1 MKFTL
6 SWLKDH
12 LETQASLDEITTKL
26 SAIGLEVDAV
36 EDPGAALN
44 AFRIARVLEAKPH
57 PDADRLQVLQ
67 VEIET
72 GKPPVE
78 VVCGAPNARAGM
90 LGVFAPIGTYVPGLD
105 LTLVEKPVRG
115 VVSNGMMCSAAEM
128 QLSDEAEGIIEV
140 DDAHAGKVGVA
151 YVEAMGLDDV
161 VIDVGLTPNRPDCTG
176 VRGIARDL
184 AAAGLGKL
192 KPEPET
198 GAVEGK
204 AAPSLEIKLEFAKG
218 FEDACPVFAGRVVS
232 GVKNGPSP
240 EWMQNRL
247 KAIGLRPINALVDVT
262 NYISYDR
269 GRPLHVYDLAKLKG
283 CVRARLGKT
292 GESFEG
298 LDGKTYQ
305 VDETMCVI
313 ADDSGPLGFGGIMG
327 GEASGCTDETTDVL
341 IESAWFDPVRTA
353 KTGRATGIV
362 SDARYRFERGVDPL
376 SVLPGLDLATD
387 MIVKICGGTPSKSV
401 LAGSVPKPE
410 KAIAFDPGL
419 VKRLAGLDT
428 PVAEAKRILSDLGF
442 RISGSGAKL
451 KVSVPSWR
459 PDIEGAADLVE
470 EVVRIVGIDAM
481 TSTPLPRERG
491 VAGAQLTSA
500 QRRARRVRR
509 ALAGRGFVEAITWS
523 FVAPEHARLFGGGQD
538 DLEIANPISSEMSVM
553 RPGLLPGLVTAVQR
567 NRNRGIDDLALF
579 ELGQAYRGAGETAQY
594 LSACGIRAGRATLA
608 GNGRHWDLGGTKA
621 GVFDAKADAM
631 AALAALGIDG
641 SKAQVTRDAPE
652 WYHPGRS
659 GTLRLGPKMV
669 LAHFGELHPR
679 TLKTLDV
686 DGSLA
691 AFEIF
696 LDALPPEKK
705 KSGRTRPALA
715 VTDLMPVTRDFA
727 FVVDKDIEA
736 ADLLKAAGSVEKKL
750 ISAVNIFDVFDGAP
764 LGERG
769 KKSIGLEI
777 TLQPSEATL
786 TDKEIDAVAE
796 KVIAAVTKA
805 TGGEI
810 RG

>member
-12 LETQASLDEITTKL
+12 LETQASLEDIATKL
-26 SAIGLEVDAV
+26 SAIGLEVEAI
-36 EDPGAALN
+36 EDPGAALS

-67 VEIET
+67 VEIEA

-105 LTLVEKPVRG
+105 VTLVKKPVRG
-115 VVSNGMMCSAAEM
+115 VVSNGMMCSASELE
-128 QLSDEAEGIIEV
+128 LSEEAEGIIEV

-151 YVEAMGLDDV
+151 YVAAMGLDDV

-192 KPEPET
+192 KPEPEL

-204 AAPSLEIKLEFAKG
+204 SAPGLDIKLEFPTG
-218 FEDACPVFAGRVVS
+218 SEDACPVFAGRVVS
-232 GVKNGPSP
+232 GVTNGPSP
-240 EWMQNRL
+240 QWMQNRL

-269 GRPLHVYDLAKLKG
+269 GRPLHVYDVAKLKG
-283 CVRARLGKT
+283 DVRARLGKA

-298 LDGKTYQ
+298 LDGKTY
-305 VDETMCVI
+305 ETEDAMCVI
-313 ADDSGPLGFGGIMG
+313 ADESGPLGFGGIMG
-327 GEASGCTDETTDVL
+327 GEASGCTETTTDVL

-353 KTGRATGIV
+353 KTGRKTGIV
-362 SDARYRFERGVDPL
+362 SDARYRFERGVDPA

-387 MIVKICGGTPSKSV
+387 MIVKICGGTPSKSIV
-401 LAGSVPKPE
+401 AGKVPKPT
-410 KAIAFDPGL
+410 KVISFDPGL
-419 VKRLAGLDT
+419 VHRLAGLAT
-428 PVAEAKRILSDLGF
+428 PAEDAKRILSNLGF
-442 RISGSGAKL
+442 EISGSGAKL

-481 TSTPLPRERG
+481 ASTPLPRDRG
-491 VAGAQLTSA
+491 VASAQLTSG

-523 FVAPEHARLFGGGQD
+523 FVAPEHAKLFGGGQA

-553 RPGLLPGLVTAVQR
+553 RPGLLPGLVAAVQR

-579 ELGQAYRGAGETAQY
+579 ELGQAYRGAGEDDQY
-594 LSACGIRAGRATLA
+594 LSACGVRAGAAVL
-608 GNGRHWDLGGTKA
+608 GGSGRHWNHAGGKA
-621 GVFDAKADAM
+621 DVFDVKADVV
-631 AALAALGIDG
+631 AALATLGVDAA
-641 SKAQVTRDAPE
+641 KAQVTRDAPE

-679 TLKTLDV
+679 TLKALDV
-686 DGSLA
+686 DGSLT

-696 LDALPPEKK
+696 LDALPREKK
-705 KSGRTRPALA
+705 KSGKTRPPMA
-715 VTDLMPVTRDFA
+715 VADLMPVTRDFA
-727 FVVDKDIEA
+727 FVVDKDVEA
-736 ADLLKAAGSVEKKL
+736 ADLLKAASGVEKKL

-769 KKSIGLEI
+769 KKSLGLEI
-777 TLQPSEATL
+777 TLQPTDATL